1 MGRNY
6 VRIQETMGIGGVY
19 RSPNNSIENNQ
30 KVWSIIKKATEKYK
44 ENVLIVGDFNCKEID
59 WKTSTTNIANVN
71 NVNNLLLDI
80 IRECYMYLHQS
91 IEENTRAR
99 GGDTPSLID
108 LVFTFDTKYIEN
120 IEYLSSLGKSDHSVI
135 RLDYITKCRKKSYA
149 MKKMLFDKA
158 NFDEI
163 RAYLDII
170 EWDTLFLNTSVQQK
184 WDIFDEKIKDCEAKF
199 IPTKMIVKNLT
210 ANLKVYCHSMY
221 EKKLSKSIICGRD
234 TWKQDLVN
242 TIQITAEYVIR

>member
-1 MGRNY
+1 
-6 VRIQETMGIGGVY
+6 
-19 RSPNNSIENNQ
+19 
-30 KVWSIIKKATEKYK
+30 
-44 ENVLIVGDFNCKEID
+44 
-59 WKTSTTNIANVN
+59 
-71 NVNNLLLDI
+71 
-80 IRECYMYLHQS
+80 MYLHQS

-108 LVFTFDTKYIEN
+108 LVFTYDTKYIEN

-170 EWDTLFLNTSVQQK
+170 DWGTLFLNTSVQQK
-184 WDIFDEKIKDCEAKF
+184 WIFFYEKIKECEAKF
-199 IPTKMIVKNLT
+199 IPTKMVVKNLT

-221 EKKLSKSIICGRD
+221 EKKLSK
-234 TWKQDLVN
+234 
-242 TIQITAEYVIR
+242 A